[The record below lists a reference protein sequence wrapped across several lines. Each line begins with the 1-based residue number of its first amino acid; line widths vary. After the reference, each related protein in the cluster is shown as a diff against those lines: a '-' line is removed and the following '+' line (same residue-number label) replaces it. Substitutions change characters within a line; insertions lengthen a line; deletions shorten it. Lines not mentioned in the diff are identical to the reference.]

1 MHYLSFAALAFA
13 PILAIATP
21 VSRCTGTIAS
31 LDDVAAA
38 QKCTTVTIKGFT
50 VPAGKTFELSLLD
63 NTVVNMEGDVKFGV
77 ANWAGPL
84 FSVSGK
90 GITFNGNGHTFD
102 GQGPSYWDGQGGN
115 GGVTKPH
122 PMMKIKISGTYSNVK
137 VLNSPAHTYSISN
150 PAKLVMSKLTI
161 DNCKCPHNPRV
172 APIYVLTS
180 SLAAGDAPNNQS
192 GGKAA
197 GHNTDG
203 FDVSTTDLTI
213 EDSTIRNQDDCIAI
227 NKGSNI
233 IFQRNSCTGGHGISI
248 GSISTGAT
256 VQNVQILNNQIINND
271 QALRIKTKA
280 DATSAS
286 VSGITFSGNTATGTK
301 KFGVIV
307 DQGYPTTL
315 GAPGNGVKISVRLL
329 LETCFNSS
337 TGNTNNIAVTS
348 SAQRVAVNCGTGC
361 TGTWDW
367 SKLTVTGGKASDSKY
382 RYSGVKGAPWRCRS
396 PTRSNSVMGNKVLGL
411 PPHIT
416 PFHSLIDVFLSSVLI
431 TNRMQAYLSTFAATP
446 TDGRDTLTSLA
457 QLSVELTSGTS
468 VKLDRPAHAR
478 WAYTS
483 LIQGL
488 PGRYTSQDASQPW
501 LIYWALQTLTC
512 LGVQL
517 DPATKQ
523 RTIDTIIANQHPDG
537 GFGGGPDIRDLRH
550 GFSRQKCYEFFMR
563 MKQPDGSF
571 VVNKDA
577 EVDVRGTYCLLVVA
591 TLLDILTPELV
602 EGTSEFL
609 RSCQTYEG
617 GFASSSHPY
626 YSPEDGKPQVLSE
639 IRPTL
644 GEAHGG
650 YTSCAIASWILLQ
663 PYQKPEDPKV
673 NVKKLVRWA
682 TGMQGLPIEGGGF
695 RGRTNKLVDGC
706 YSWWIGGLEPL
717 LLELLGLGNDEGETE
732 VVSHVTE
739 ETDNAPMAL
748 FDKTS
753 LQRFTLVSSQLSS
766 GGLRDKPG
774 KAADLYHTAYNLA
787 GYSTAQHRV
796 YRSLVTERK
805 LLDAWKSSSGVIQG
819 SEEKIRKITWAR
831 ICAWQEDEG
840 AHFYLGGE
848 GNRVQIGLQ
857 NATHPLFNLT
867 ISHTRAMMNYFYQQ
881 EGL

>member
-161 DNCKCPHNPRV
+161 DK
-172 APIYVLTS
+172 S
-180 SLAAGDAPNNQS
+180 AGDAPNNQS

-213 EDSTIRNQDDCIAI
+213 EDSTICNQDDCIAI

-286 VSGITFSGNTATGTK
+286 VPGITFSGNTATGTK

-315 GAPGNGVKISVRLL
+315 GAPGNGVKISGIN
-329 LETCFNSS
+329 F
-337 TGNTNNIAVTS
+337 TGSTNNIAVTS

-382 RYSGVKGAPWRCRS
+382 RYSGVKG
-396 PTRSNSVMGNKVLGL
+396 
-411 PPHIT
+411 
-416 PFHSLIDVFLSSVLI
+416 
-431 TNRMQAYLSTFAATP
+431 
-446 TDGRDTLTSLA
+446 
-457 QLSVELTSGTS
+457 
-468 VKLDRPAHAR
+468 
-478 WAYTS
+478 
-483 LIQGL
+483 
-488 PGRYTSQDASQPW
+488 
-501 LIYWALQTLTC
+501 
-512 LGVQL
+512 
-517 DPATKQ
+517 
-523 RTIDTIIANQHPDG
+523 
-537 GFGGGPDIRDLRH
+537 
-550 GFSRQKCYEFFMR
+550 
-563 MKQPDGSF
+563 GSF
-571 VVNKDA
+571 
-577 EVDVRGTYCLLVVA
+577 
-591 TLLDILTPELV
+591 
-602 EGTSEFL
+602 
-609 RSCQTYEG
+609 
-617 GFASSSHPY
+617 
-626 YSPEDGKPQVLSE
+626 
-639 IRPTL
+639 
-644 GEAHGG
+644 
-650 YTSCAIASWILLQ
+650 
-663 PYQKPEDPKV
+663 
-673 NVKKLVRWA
+673 
-682 TGMQGLPIEGGGF
+682 
-695 RGRTNKLVDGC
+695 
-706 YSWWIGGLEPL
+706 
-717 LLELLGLGNDEGETE
+717 
-732 VVSHVTE
+732 
-739 ETDNAPMAL
+739 
-748 FDKTS
+748 
-753 LQRFTLVSSQLSS
+753 
-766 GGLRDKPG
+766 
-774 KAADLYHTAYNLA
+774 
-787 GYSTAQHRV
+787 
-796 YRSLVTERK
+796 
-805 LLDAWKSSSGVIQG
+805 
-819 SEEKIRKITWAR
+819 
-831 ICAWQEDEG
+831 
-840 AHFYLGGE
+840 
-848 GNRVQIGLQ
+848 
-857 NATHPLFNLT
+857 
-867 ISHTRAMMNYFYQQ
+867 
-881 EGL
+881 